1 MPLQRG
7 ESIRRRHWL
16 LHSWSRTLLATAARS
31 RVVATNLPRLNMANA
46 GNFSGEIILPGQDF
60 RQELA
65 KRQSGENF
73 TL

>member
-1 MPLQRG
+1 
-7 ESIRRRHWL
+7 
-16 LHSWSRTLLATAARS
+16 
-31 RVVATNLPRLNMANA
+31 MANA